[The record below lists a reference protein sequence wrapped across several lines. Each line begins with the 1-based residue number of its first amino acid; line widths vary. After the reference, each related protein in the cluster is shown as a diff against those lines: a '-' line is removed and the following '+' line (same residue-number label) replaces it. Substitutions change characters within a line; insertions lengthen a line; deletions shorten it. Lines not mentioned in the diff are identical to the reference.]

1 MERVENR
8 TDRIKMGVILAAGCI
23 LRLFYVL
30 FSTIYDR
37 QYDIGMID
45 LDAGHTVTGGH
56 LAYIQYLYENWKL
69 PDFDPTSVYQ
79 FNHPPL
85 HHYLCAL
92 WMKFC
97 SLFISNTD
105 ILEESIQVVP
115 FVCSL
120 FILWFLLR
128 IVEQF
133 ALTQKAKRF
142 VMLLFCFHPALVLLS
157 GSVNNDCMSLLFTV
171 MCVYYTILWSR
182 FPTVHNI
189 LKLAISIAL
198 GMLTKQSVAQMA
210 FPIAAVM
217 LWMLA
222 RSLRGGRGGSMRRTR
237 GAGSTHGVSAVHSA
251 AGGGRSV
258 SKAQC
263 VTGGVGSSR
272 NAAIP
277 VVPAKKLLG
286 QYVLFGA
293 VSIPIGMSF
302 YIRNMI
308 QFHMPLVWI
317 YTLPEDSWQY
327 TGNVPVLNR
336 FLFPIPSEML
346 ENLRQFKL
354 GCGYNVWM
362 QIIRTSVLGEW
373 DMADVGRGVKVLAVL
388 LMFVGALL
396 AFAALVAFIR
406 VFVVRAKR
414 YGIDSASR
422 ILFVVGYFVHLLL
435 YLKFAYDYPQ
445 ECSMHFRYMEIE
457 LLFPAI
463 ALAYIWQEGTKE
475 QLKTQCREVDVTE
488 DRMNPQDAGDAVGH
502 SMGPQNM
509 DNSSGHPAVKR
520 AVSQVLFVLL
530 IVFCILSTAMT
541 AVWCL
546 L

>member
-1 MERVENR
+1 M
-8 TDRIKMGVILAAGCI
+8 
-23 LRLFYVL
+23 
-30 FSTIYDR
+30 
-37 QYDIGMID
+37 
-45 LDAGHTVTGGH
+45 
-56 LAYIQYLYENWKL
+56 
-69 PDFDPTSVYQ
+69 
-79 FNHPPL
+79 
-85 HHYLCAL
+85 
-92 WMKFC
+92 
-97 SLFISNTD
+97 
-105 ILEESIQVVP
+105 LEESIQVVP

-120 FILWFLLR
+120 LILWFLLR
-128 IVEQF
+128 IAEQF
-133 ALTQKAKRF
+133 ELTEKAKRF

-157 GSVNNDCMSLLFTV
+157 GSVNNDCMSLMFTV

-182 FPTVHNI
+182 FPTAHNI
-189 LKLAISIAL
+189 LKLAVSIAL

-217 LWMLA
+217 LWMLV
-222 RSLRGGRGGSMRRTR
+222 RSLDNGRDCRACSVE
-237 GAGSTHGVSAVHSA
+237 ST
-251 AGGGRSV
+251 
-258 SKAQC
+258 
-263 VTGGVGSSR
+263 R

-277 VVPAKKLLG
+277 VVPVKKLLG
-286 QYVLFGA
+286 QYVLFGV
-293 VSIPIGMSF
+293 VSIPLGMSF
-302 YIRNMI
+302 YIRNRI

-336 FLFPIPSEML
+336 FLFPVPSEML
-346 ENLRQFKL
+346 DNLRQFKL

-373 DMADVGRGVKVLAVL
+373 DMADVGRSVKVLAVL
-388 LMFVGALL
+388 LMLVGALL
-396 AFAALVAFIR
+396 ALAALMAFIR

-414 YGIDSASR
+414 FGIDSASR

-463 ALAYIWQEGTKE
+463 ALAFIWQEGTKE
-475 QLKTQCREVDVTE
+475 QLEMRRREGGAT
-488 DRMNPQDAGDAVGH
+488 
-502 SMGPQNM
+502 
-509 DNSSGHPAVKR
+509 GHPAVKR
-520 AVSQVLFVLL
+520 AISQVLFVLL
-530 IVFCILSTAMT
+530 LVFCLLSTAMT